1 MSGHPYSQQYT
12 SISSHYQQSGHLPS
26 TNGFPSTSSPS
37 TNNSGNNQL
46 PTSSSPASVSTSI
59 HNSSRSEDVVMN
71 SISSSPSSS
80 RSSHFMGS
88 GNGGGGGNSSIHNT
102 GNNCVINRQPNLQ
115 SDTSGI
121 PSYETGSG
129 ASSASSSHTRLTS
142 NGDDS
147 GVGSSHNLSHFE
159 QTDHTTTFSHH
170 VRNEDSFV
178 HGVIRT
184 SNNTEDLEPIERDRC
199 NTWPLRRAAFD
210 QNSNSPTV
218 YDKIPEESDF
228 CDSSENLPLDNS
240 KHELNI
246 NNYSRTS
253 SLNNS
258 LLGNRHETNSFTD
271 LNNSSGIKE
280 EIDHMNGFDPST
292 TPKKTTTRRNAWGS
306 HSYADLITQAIQ
318 SSPEQRLT
326 LSQVYE
332 WMVTNV
338 PFFRDKGDSNSS
350 AGWKN
355 SIRHNLSLHNRFMRI
370 QNEGAG
376 KSSWWVIN
384 PDAKNGRSQRRQRD
398 RSNTIDTSKSAI
410 DKKRRGAKKKTEH
423 LNVMGLRTSVQSGL
437 NNSIYGSNTPSLS
450 HETFNQDQDDLMSA
464 NTFDSFTGFRQ
475 RAESNLSVQGNVNGV
490 SPTLDAFD
498 EYDTYPCYDM
508 SSANNGS
515 QVGDILDRT
524 NQMQLGDGG
533 MDPNG
538 YRMNMGTGMINNPM
552 KSIKEII
559 KPGDMAPQPPPSYHE
574 LNSVRNGTSI
584 QQSPLLRTQLN
595 GPMDKNSPSSIQPN
609 GNNPMSPN
617 GGYYNPSYSGQMVHQ
632 QMWMSSPMAQPPPA
646 HLQGH
651 IMQHNT
657 MNQLSHHQMQQMN
670 QMQGNN
676 MLSCGAQSGNELPQ
690 DLQNLNMIETTQMTE
705 MDFESLMR
713 HEISINSNAPI
724 NFDL

>member
-1 MSGHPYSQQYT
+1 MNT
-12 SISSHYQQSGHLPS
+12 SIVSDDFSLEPELRARCYTWPMPHVISPINEMDPEIDDCPSSI
-26 TNGFPSTSSPS
+26 TSSVTYLHHQTPD
-37 TNNSGNNQL
+37 TPMTGYNLSGDMISNYGSNHSIA
-46 PTSSSPASVSTSI
+46 TSCSI
-59 HNSSRSEDVVMN
+59 HNGSSN
-71 SISSSPSSS
+71 SIDGINSNLNIGNNNQHTTLSDHHQMPMKKKRIRKRNPDAVSQKKPNPWGEESYSDLIAKALECAPDKRMKLNEIYQWFS
-80 RSSHFMGS
+80 ENIPYFNDRSS
-88 GNGGGGGNSSIHNT
+88 
-102 GNNCVINRQPNLQ
+102 Q
-115 SDTSGI
+115 
-121 PSYETGSG
+121 
-129 ASSASSSHTRLTS
+129 
-142 NGDDS
+142 
-147 GVGSSHNLSHFE
+147 
-159 QTDHTTTFSHH
+159 
-170 VRNEDSFV
+170 
-178 HGVIRT
+178 
-184 SNNTEDLEPIERDRC
+184 
-199 NTWPLRRAAFD
+199 
-210 QNSNSPTV
+210 
-218 YDKIPEESDF
+218 EE
-228 CDSSENLPLDNS
+228 
-240 KHELNI
+240 
-246 NNYSRTS
+246 
-253 SLNNS
+253 
-258 LLGNRHETNSFTD
+258 
-271 LNNSSGIKE
+271 
-280 EIDHMNGFDPST
+280 
-292 TPKKTTTRRNAWGS
+292 A
-306 HSYADLITQAIQ
+306 
-318 SSPEQRLT
+318 
-326 LSQVYE
+326 
-332 WMVTNV
+332 
-338 PFFRDKGDSNSS
+338 

-498 EYDTYPCYDM
+498 EYDAYPCYDM

-515 QVGDILDRT
+515 QVGEILDRT

-538 YRMNMGTGMINNPM
+538 YRMSMGTGMINNPM

-574 LNSVRNGTSI
+574 LNSVRNGTSM

-595 GPMDKNSPSSIQPN
+595 GPMDKNSPSSLPPN

-657 MNQLSHHQMQQMN
+657 MNQISHHQMQQMN

>member
-1 MSGHPYSQQYT
+1 MESDQNLFGEYSKLENAGGVEL
-12 SISSHYQQSGHLPS
+12 SDSFSSKNNHQTHFFSLPELS
-26 TNGFPSTSSPS
+26 M
-37 TNNSGNNQL
+37 L
-46 PTSSSPASVSTSI
+46 EKI
-59 HNSSRSEDVVMN
+59 MEEDQ
-71 SISSSPSSS
+71 
-80 RSSHFMGS
+80 F
-88 GNGGGGGNSSIHNT
+88 
-102 GNNCVINRQPNLQ
+102 LQ
-115 SDTSGI
+115 SENVFRRFSDTDFMLNNEIYCDENVFIDFFERNNDRTYMSLENFQ
-121 PSYETGSG
+121 PSP
-129 ASSASSSHTRLTS
+129 
-142 NGDDS
+142 DS
-147 GVGSSHNLSHFE
+147 
-159 QTDHTTTFSHH
+159 
-170 VRNEDSFV
+170 
-178 HGVIRT
+178 
-184 SNNTEDLEPIERDRC
+184 
-199 NTWPLRRAAFD
+199 
-210 QNSNSPTV
+210 
-218 YDKIPEESDF
+218 F
-228 CDSSENLPLDNS
+228 CDSTENLPLDNV
-240 KHELNI
+240 KQELNI
-246 NNYSRTS
+246 NNNLHQSPLSSNINTSTDYSRTS

-258 LLGNRHETNSFTD
+258 LLNNRHETNSFTD

-280 EIDHMNGFDPST
+280 EIEHLNGLDPST

-498 EYDTYPCYDM
+498 EYDAYPCYDM

-515 QVGDILDRT
+515 QVGEILDRT

-538 YRMNMGTGMINNPM
+538 YRMSMGTGMINNPM

-574 LNSVRNGTSI
+574 LNSVRNGTSM

-595 GPMDKNSPSSIQPN
+595 GPMDKNSPSSLPPN

-657 MNQLSHHQMQQMN
+657 MNQISHHQMQQMN